1 LFSSKKNADDLS
13 VFLLALLAL
22 YDSEQPVRVE
32 FAYALISDENKIP
45 HAPEIAMILL
55 FPFDILALLF
65 WPLIEN

>member
-1 LFSSKKNADDLS
+1 
-13 VFLLALLAL
+13 
-22 YDSEQPVRVE
+22 VE